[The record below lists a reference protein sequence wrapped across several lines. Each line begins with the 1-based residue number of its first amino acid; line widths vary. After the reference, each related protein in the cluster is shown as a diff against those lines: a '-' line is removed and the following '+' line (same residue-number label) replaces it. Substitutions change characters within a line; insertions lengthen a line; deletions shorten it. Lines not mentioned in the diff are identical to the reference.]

1 MKITNEDI
9 EFFKKAE
16 DIIKRGYYPDGNK
29 AVESYKRIFATEI
42 SEGKMKGNLSPRCGA
57 CIKESVK
64 LTMTEIRKLQ
74 EKLNLYDDR
83 TNKEG

>member
-1 MKITNEDI
+1 MKITNDDI
-9 EFFKKAE
+9 EFFTKAE

-29 AVESYKRIFATEI
+29 AVESYKRIFASEI

-64 LTMTEIRKLQ
+64 LTMEKINELK
-74 EKLNLYDDR
+74 EKLNIDDSR
-83 TNKEG
+83 TNQKD

>member
-9 EFFKKAE
+9 EWFKKAE
-16 DIIKRGYYPDGNK
+16 DIIKRGYYPSGEK
-29 AVESYKRIFATEI
+29 AIESYKRIFATEI

-64 LTMTEIRKLQ
+64 LTMQKINELK
-74 EKLNLYDDR
+74 EKLNIDDSR
-83 TNKEG
+83 ANQKG